1 MHLESK
7 TRRGMVLF
15 IVVAM
20 LALFAV
26 VSVAF
31 YYYATQES
39 MASRLTLDAQQRL
52 RPDPDALFA
61 YVLRQLVFDEA
72 GNGPFKSHMA
82 THSLLR
88 NLFGSEGLEPFS
100 GTGRLHGRDY
110 SYYSSSYYD
119 TYYATCYVNR
129 SYDPARDGSC
139 NPPYTFPDFNH
150 CFLGRITTDGP
161 TGSLVV
167 LEQSFI
173 RRSVP
178 GSPGLGGVPPSSY
191 FDPYDPVNIGFW
203 NNPNWPDPNSPMPV
217 ALRQAIV
224 FRPHPLLQQ
233 FDPATGQPRFPPPAD
248 IGGDVRN
255 LPPGIPV
262 KILAPD
268 PKTGQLVDTGLRHY
282 GNDSIWMDLG
292 FPVQTGPDGRTY
304 KPLFAFFITDLDGRL
319 NLNQVFWNQGLIFVP
334 GESPGGLNGHHEM
347 EAILRHGDTLA
358 DSFTSLLFP
367 KLRNTM
373 TDLRRRH
380 MLTTYSADLRY
391 AGFVPQVYRESST
404 KPDSW
409 DGSPSQNDAKNNIVY
424 PAGNPDL
431 GPRWAAYPMQY
442 RVPPGDTEPPTS
454 RTVNWDWGPPF
465 QPNQQALKNPLNIPY
480 RNQGDFLTVI
490 TTAKNGQPIGIWTG
504 RTATFVNRYDQQ
516 GKVIGTAN
524 FPSRQRLDLR
534 SRVSSLPAYPPVVNL
549 DNPRLDPTT
558 NLPEPRRQQLAKA
571 IAARQNLAREIYF
584 RLLLVCGLLDE
595 DPVPITS
602 PPPAWVFTLYP
613 SLQGVSWPP
622 QGVPPRWPPTGV
634 RARVLNPT
642 SPTPQELQPLRFL
655 AQLAVNIVDFLDP
668 DDYSTPF
675 MFYTDMD
682 GYPLDDPSATDA
694 NGNPKYWVFGTEK
707 PRVVINEVL
716 FEYQEPYDNV
726 SNVRMDGPFDMRCWV
741 ELLNASGA
749 NVVLGPDDPNAGNPD
764 AVDLSRYQIV
774 IANARNAGNTVDQL
788 AGAGNGE
795 NVLGSVPGQDLRS
808 QTSNSDFLQPP
819 PAGQTSPTPPWALN
833 STEALV
839 IGPTGDTVDGTLA
852 ATNPP
857 KRIQSD
863 NLKFSLDRNGKDW
876 KYMGNVEPTKEYF
889 VLLRRLAYPEMRR
902 NQGNLAE
909 VHTAPATVTVIPN
922 TGVGAGWVND
932 FDPGQNPLVFNPYL
946 TYDYTWV
953 KQNQGLCD
961 RTNNAGQSI
970 SWARTHPYADSRNQ
984 QHNNL
989 DPNPIT
995 VNGNPTNTWHS
1006 LGSINPDPSH
1016 PSKKQADDPALYH
1029 PNAAVRTMD
1038 LLKVSAFKQHLLTQ
1052 RFLKSDPSYPNY
1064 HYAPWFDE
1072 PPGQGQT
1079 ARIYRAL
1086 EFLEITPDNLAKMNV
1101 NPSAHRTVGKVN
1113 INTATPEE
1121 IFFALTD
1128 ATQRPRWNAVYSRR
1142 EIPSPTGLP
1151 GPIYGFPI
1159 YGFAPG
1165 QIAASTPPLPNGF
1178 SREDSWWRMDSAGTS
1193 QVFLDAF
1200 PNPIPDPLHEQANL
1214 FADLYD
1220 KITTRSNVFAV
1231 WCTVGFFEV
1240 DPQTG
1245 KLGPEIDA
1253 DVGRQVRYRFFAI
1266 VDRTII
1272 AEWMLKYQVPVE
1284 TQLGRTD
1291 VDPRRPAAP
1300 LPPSSSF
1307 TLPNPNTPPIDP
1319 CVIYWSRIQ

>member
-61 YVLRQLVFDEA
+61 YALRQLVFDEP

-161 TGSLVV
+161 TGPLVV

-334 GESPGGLNGHHEM
+334 GESPGGLNGHHDHEM

-367 KLRNTM
+367 KLPNTM
-373 TDLRRRH
+373 KDLRRRH

-431 GPRWAAYPMQY
+431 GPRWAAYSMQY

-454 RTVNWDWGPPF
+454 RTVNWDWLGPS
-465 QPNQQALKNPLNIPY
+465 QPGQKPLNNLY

-490 TTAKNGQPIGIWTG
+490 TTAKSGQPIGLWTG

-516 GKVIGTAN
+516 GNIIGTAN

-534 SRVSSLPAYPPVVNL
+534 SRVSSLPPYPLVVNL

-584 RLLLVCGLLDE
+584 RLLYVCGLLDE
-595 DPVPITS
+595 DPAPITA
-602 PPPAWVFTLYP
+602 PAPGWLSKVYP
-613 SLQGVSWPP
+613 TRP
-622 QGVPPRWPPTGV
+622 QWPPTGV
-634 RARVLNPT
+634 RARVLDPT
-642 SPTPQELQPLRFL
+642 SPTDEELKPLRFL

-682 GYPLDDPSATDA
+682 GYPLADPWAQDA

-716 FEYQEPYDNV
+716 FEYQEPYDNMKSARV
-726 SNVRMDGPFDMRCWV
+726 DGPFDMRCWV

-774 IANARNAGNTVDQL
+774 IASARNAGNTVDQL
-788 AGAGNGE
+788 AGDSNGG
-795 NVLGSVPGQDLRS
+795 NVLGSFPGKDLRT
-808 QTSNSDFLQPP
+808 QTSDSDFLQPP

-839 IGPTGDTVDGTLA
+839 IGPSGDTVDGTLA

-863 NLKFSLDRNGKDW
+863 NLKFSLDRAGNDW
-876 KYMGNVEPTKEYF
+876 KYMSDVEPTPKGYF

-902 NQGNLAE
+902 NQGNPAE
-909 VHTAPATVTVIPN
+909 VHTTAATVTVIPN
-922 TGVGAGWVND
+922 TGAGPAWLDD
-932 FDPGQNPLVFNPYL
+932 FDPGQNPLVLNPYL
-946 TYDYTWV
+946 TYDYVLV

-961 RTNNAGQSI
+961 RTQDANPNESV

-984 QHNNL
+984 QHKNL
-989 DPNPIT
+989 NPNPIM
-995 VNGNPTNTWHS
+995 VNGNPTKTWHS
-1006 LGSINPDPSH
+1006 LGFPNPNEAEAP
-1016 PSKKQADDPALYH
+1016 PLYH
-1029 PNAAVRTMD
+1029 PNGLFRSANPTPVPIGTMD
-1038 LLKVSAFKQHLLTQ
+1038 LLRVSAFKQHLLTQ

-1121 IFFALTD
+1121 IFLALTN
-1128 ATQRPRWNAVYSRR
+1128 ATQGGRWQAIYSRR
-1142 EIPSPTGLP
+1142 EAPSPP
-1151 GPIYGFPI
+1151 QPI

-1165 QIAASTPPLPNGF
+1165 QIAATPPPLPNGL
-1178 SREDSWWRMDSAGTS
+1178 SREDSWWRMDSGGNS

-1200 PNPIPDPLHEQANL
+1200 PSSIPDPLHEQANL

-1240 DPQTG
+1240 DQNG

-1272 AEWMLKYQVPVE
+1272 AEWMLQNNKPVE

-1291 VDPRRPAAP
+1291 IDPRRTG
-1300 LPPSSSF
+1300 PSR
-1307 TLPNPNTPPIDP
+1307 PNGEPP